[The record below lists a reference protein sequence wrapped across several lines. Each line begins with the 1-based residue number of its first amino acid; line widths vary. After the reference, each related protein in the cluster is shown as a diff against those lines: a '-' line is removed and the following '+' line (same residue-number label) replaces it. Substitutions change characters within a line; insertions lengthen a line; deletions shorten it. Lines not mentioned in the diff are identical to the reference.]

1 MKFKREPKVRI
12 KQGRTRYIP
21 APLFHRRIVIVTNPW
36 HIVLLGLAV
45 AIGTSISY
53 ARALDIVCVACTL
66 GALFFIGYCRKQV
79 AKLKD
84 EVRHA
89 VSGTLVNM
97 DGDTIDVTEIGAD
110 APEGRFTD
118 DAPSTFIRIPKH
130 NEKA

>member
-1 MKFKREPKVRI
+1 MRKKNKVTI

-21 APLFHRRIVIVTNPW
+21 APLFHRRIVIVTSPW
-36 HIVLLGLAV
+36 HIALIALAV
-45 AIGTSISY
+45 VIGTSISF
-53 ARALDIVCVACTL
+53 ARMLDIVCCACTL
-66 GALFFIGYCRKQV
+66 GALFFIVYCRKQV

-84 EVRHA
+84 EVKHA

-110 APEGRFTD
+110 EGRFTD
-118 DAPSTFIRIPKH
+118 DAPSTFIRLPKH